1 MPRHQCLLISVL
13 TFDSVA
19 QPDRATCYALIV
31 NFAQHY
37 TALRARIKQQ
47 IADADRRLEHMQT
60 AAAAAT
66 AQLAG
71 ATAELQAAHTAL
83 TTATAEEQEVA
94 ALAEQPI
101 GDVRALLERR
111 AAARRTEL
119 KRLDKQLTAA
129 NEALGELADALHE
142 ATERQLSAQQ
152 ALADADGATTA
163 GEAEPGGDT
172 ASSSATAAATASESE
187 QEAAARRQA
196 LITARETAVT
206 QCEQQYSAAVQAVEQ
221 GDAERAAG
229 RSAVAALQKQQREL
243 ARQAA
248 SCTAAAR
255 EASAALAAA
264 QNRAKQA
271 AAFAAASATAA
282 TADVYDTDDQQQR
295 DGTSSGGSSDART
308 RVEQLRAAMLD
319 LEAAHTEAKKEL
331 KVLGRKAGTL
341 GPGVD
346 DTQVRLRVAHV
357 ETLKQ
362 QLTTVRSVSL
372 NTLCCYRLF
381 SQVALHV

>member
-1 MPRHQCLLISVL
+1 MYVDQCVELSTQWHRLITLHVL
-13 TFDSVA
+13 RFL
-19 QPDRATCYALIV
+19 CCCC
-31 NFAQHY
+31 
-37 TALRARIKQQ
+37 TAHRARIKQQ

-71 ATAELQAAHTAL
+71 ATAELQAARTAL
-83 TTATAEEQEVA
+83 TTATAEEQEAA
-94 ALAEQPI
+94 ALAEQPS
-101 GDVRALLERR
+101 GDVKALLERR

-152 ALADADGATTA
+152 ALADADGATA
-163 GEAEPGGDT
+163 GEPEPGCDT
-172 ASSSATAAATASESE
+172 ASSSSATAAAESE

-196 LITARETAVT
+196 LITACEAAVQ
-206 QCEQQYSAAVQAVEQ
+206 QCEQQCSAAVQAVEQ
-221 GDAERAAG
+221 GDAERASG
-229 RSAVAALQKQQREL
+229 RIAVAALQKQQREL

-264 QNRAKQA
+264 QSRAKQA
-271 AAFAAASATAA
+271 TATAAASATAA
-282 TADVYDTDDQQQR
+282 TVGVNDDQQQQC
-295 DGTSSGGSSDART
+295 DDTSDDSTSDART

-346 DTQVRLRVAHV
+346 NTQVRLRVAHV

-362 QLTTVRSVSL
+362 QLTTVRSVSSTIPIL
-372 NTLCCYRLF
+372 SF
-381 SQVALHV
+381 STYITSLHVRKHLC

>member
-1 MPRHQCLLISVL
+1 LC
-13 TFDSVA
+13 
-19 QPDRATCYALIV
+19 
-31 NFAQHY
+31 Y
-37 TALRARIKQQ
+37 TAYRARIKQQ
-47 IADADRRLEHMQT
+47 IEDAARRLEHMQT

-71 ATAELQAAHTAL
+71 ATAELQAARTAL

-94 ALAEQPI
+94 ALAEQPS

-152 ALADADGATTA
+152 ALADADGATAA
-163 GEAEPGGDT
+163 GEAEPGCDT

-229 RSAVAALQKQQREL
+229 RTAVAALQKQQREL

-271 AAFAAASATAA
+271 TATAAASATA
-282 TADVYDTDDQQQR
+282 DVDDNDDKQQR
-295 DGTSSGGSSDART
+295 DSTTDGSSDART

-331 KVLGRKAGTL
+331 KALGRKAGTL

-362 QLTTVRSVSL
+362 QLITVRSVSPS
-372 NTLCCYRLF
+372 TLCCCCFAFEATLC
-381 SQVALHV
+381 V

>member
-1 MPRHQCLLISVL
+1 M
-13 TFDSVA
+13 
-19 QPDRATCYALIV
+19 IV
-31 NFAQHY
+31 HYY
-37 TALRARIKQQ
+37 TARRLRIKQQ

-60 AAAAAT
+60 AAAAAD
-66 AQLAG
+66 AQVTG
-71 ATAELQAAHTAL
+71 ATAELQAARTAL

-94 ALAEQPI
+94 ALAQQPS

-152 ALADADGATTA
+152 ALADADSATA
-163 GEAEPGGDT
+163 GDAEPGSDT
-172 ASSSATAAATASESE
+172 ASGSAAAAAESE

-196 LITARETAVT
+196 LITAREAAVA

-221 GDAERAAG
+221 GDAERVSS
-229 RSAVAALQKQQREL
+229 RTAVAALQKQQREL

-264 QNRAKQA
+264 QSRAKQA
-271 AAFAAASATAA
+271 AATAAASAAA
-282 TADVYDTDDQQQR
+282 TTDHDDVGGVDDDKLCDHSS
-295 DGTSSGGSSDART
+295 DGSDART

-331 KVLGRKAGTL
+331 KALGRKASTL

-346 DTQVRLRVAHV
+346 ETQVRLRVAHV

-372 NTLCCYRLF
+372 TTL
-381 SQVALHV
+381 LHCLLPLLTFHCKRKHTY